1 MMKNLDEIQK
11 ILAMHRHDLH
21 SRFHVERI
29 GVFGSYSRGDMSPQ
43 SDVDILVEFDHPV
56 GWEIV
61 EVRDYLQELLAVKVD
76 LITKA
81 AVSKRPL
88 LWMSI
93 LEDLVYV

>member
-1 MMKNLDEIQK
+1 MKSLDEIQK
-11 ILAMHRHDLH
+11 ILALHRHDLH
-21 SRFHVERI
+21 ARFHVERI

-43 SDVDILVEFDHPV
+43 SDVDILVEFYQPV

-61 EVRDYLQELLAVKVD
+61 DVRDYLQELLGMRVD

-81 AVSKRPL
+81 AVKKKPL
-88 LWMSI
+88 LWQSI